1 MAKAIW
7 IHYTL
12 TEGRTTFFFLN
23 RSNIRSSRITPLMT
37 LGLISEYLLRLS
49 TELKLIFRA
58 KVDSALEKICCDL
71 LQTSNHSV
79 TSTLLLKAGYLQ
91 NRGLASTFKGP
102 VICLCSHYALQLCCV
117 VQPMGLPI
125 IYSLP

>member
-1 MAKAIW
+1 
-7 IHYTL
+7 
-12 TEGRTTFFFLN
+12 
-23 RSNIRSSRITPLMT
+23 MT